1 MKRNFK
7 TLIAACMAGTM
18 ILLLA
23 ACGGEKGQEPVAAPE
38 ESTAAPVQDAQKP
51 EESSKDETAGD
62 KYKIGVCFPTSM
74 NEFWQY
80 DVKMMNEVAE
90 EHSDVEIL
98 LQVADDDADTQF
110 SQVENLIT
118 QGIDAL
124 IICPVDTAAIGPALD
139 ACHEQGIYVVSLRRI
154 AQDCWIDAISL
165 FDQYQKGYQSAAAAF
180 EAAPKGNYVLLNGDI
195 SSLPDV
201 EEFKAAWYD
210 VLQEAIDE
218 MCIRDRCMECVRKCY
233 AGALETAGEEKSV
246 TEIVEEV
253 LKDWQFYGNSGGGVT
268 LSGGEPLM
276 QPEFAADILREC
288 KRNGIHTAIETCGY
302 ARWEDYEKLL
312 GWLDL
317 VLFDLKQMDS
327 KMHRKVTG
335 VPNER
340 ILENLEKLVRA
351 GKQVIVRLPLIPGIN
366 AHREHI
372 EKVGRFCQE
381 LSIAQAHLLPYHKL
395 GVQKYEALGIAYP
408 LEELG
413 AVSDE
418 ELEEFRRILEGYG
431 ITVTIYN
438 HS

>member
-1 MKRNFK
+1 MWLGQFGCCEFGYEAVNVIMVIMFRVEIEGCYKERSCKVESCKEGSCRESLNSMRMEE
-7 TLIAACMAGTM
+7 LVMDRVGT
-18 ILLLA
+18 IFNI
-23 ACGGEKGQEPVAAPE
+23 QRF
-38 ESTAAPVQDAQKP
+38 SVQDGPGIRTLVFLKGCPLTCLWCCNPESRGVKP
-51 EESSKDETAGD
+51 
-62 KYKIGVCFPTSM
+62 
-74 NEFWQY
+74 
-80 DVKMMNEVAE
+80 DVLFRKMKCLGCDRCVGN
-90 EHSDVEIL
+90 
-98 LQVADDDADTQF
+98 
-110 SQVENLIT
+110 
-118 QGIDAL
+118 
-124 IICPVDTAAIGPALD
+124 C
-139 ACHEQGIYVVSLRRI
+139 
-154 AQDCWIDAISL
+154 
-165 FDQYQKGYQSAAAAF
+165 
-180 EAAPKGNYVLLNGDI
+180 PKGAI
-195 SSLPDV
+195 RSV
-201 EEFKAAWYD
+201 EGGR
-210 VLQEAIDE
+210 VIDRE
-218 MCIRDRCMECVRKCY
+218 KCDLCMECVRKCY

-302 ARWEDYEKLL
+302 ARWENYEKLL

>member
-1 MKRNFK
+1 M
-7 TLIAACMAGTM
+7 T
-18 ILLLA
+18 
-23 ACGGEKGQEPVAAPE
+23 
-38 ESTAAPVQDAQKP
+38 
-51 EESSKDETAGD
+51 
-62 KYKIGVCFPTSM
+62 
-74 NEFWQY
+74 
-80 DVKMMNEVAE
+80 
-90 EHSDVEIL
+90 EIL
-98 LQVADDDADTQF
+98 
-110 SQVENLIT
+110 
-118 QGIDAL
+118 
-124 IICPVDTAAIGPALD
+124 
-139 ACHEQGIYVVSLRRI
+139 
-154 AQDCWIDAISL
+154 
-165 FDQYQKGYQSAAAAF
+165 
-180 EAAPKGNYVLLNGDI
+180 
-195 SSLPDV
+195 
-201 EEFKAAWYD
+201 
-210 VLQEAIDE
+210 
-218 MCIRDRCMECVRKCY
+218 
-233 AGALETAGEEKSV
+233 
-246 TEIVEEV
+246 EEV

-276 QPEFAADILREC
+276 QPEFTAEILREC
-288 KRNGIHTAIETCGY
+288 KMNGIHTAIETCGY

-366 AHREHI
+366 SHREHI

>member
-210 VLQEAIDE
+210 VLQEAID
-218 MCIRDRCMECVRKCY
+218 
-233 AGALETAGEEKSV
+233 AGDVNVVLEQYCTSWSSDQG
-246 TEIVEEV
+246 
-253 LKDWQFYGNSGGGVT
+253 
-268 LSGGEPLM
+268 LM
-276 QPEFAADILREC
+276 QVQSHRDFGLLRQAQHITSGEDNIHGILIGYIQDDRRIQIFC
-288 KRNGIHTAIETCGY
+288 CLQGGSGIHFAKKIRRRHPIVFSICMVQYFLHRNQHYHTSLFFA
-302 ARWEDYEKLL
+302 
-312 GWLDL
+312 L
-317 VLFDLKQMDS
+317 VS
-327 KMHRKVTG
+327 STG
-335 VPNER
+335 LSSIICER
-340 ILENLEKLVRA
+340 L
-351 GKQVIVRLPLIPGIN
+351 
-366 AHREHI
+366 
-372 EKVGRFCQE
+372 
-381 LSIAQAHLLPYHKL
+381 
-395 GVQKYEALGIAYP
+395 
-408 LEELG
+408 
-413 AVSDE
+413 
-418 ELEEFRRILEGYG
+418 
-431 ITVTIYN
+431 
-438 HS
+438 